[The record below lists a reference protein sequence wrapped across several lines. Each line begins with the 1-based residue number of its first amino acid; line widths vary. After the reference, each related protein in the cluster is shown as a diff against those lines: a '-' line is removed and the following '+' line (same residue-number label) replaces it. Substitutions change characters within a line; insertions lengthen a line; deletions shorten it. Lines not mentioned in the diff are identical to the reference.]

1 MEKCIITV
9 ATTGAWP
16 KKSDTP
22 YVPTQPQEI
31 AEEVYACWK
40 AGAAIAHIHV
50 REEDESPAMKFEAFK
65 ETVEL
70 IREKK
75 DCDIVLNLTTSGSV
89 DPNLTLEDRT
99 KHLKYLKPEM
109 CSYDAGS
116 MNWMHSTVF
125 LNPPPFLEGLAK
137 FTLEN
142 NIKPE
147 LEIFDTGMLYN
158 SLYYGNKGLIKA
170 PMHFQLCLGA
180 PGGMTATIE
189 NFMHLKSQLPEG
201 STFSAFGIGAQHLTI
216 MYMTVI
222 TGGHVRVGMEDNVY
236 LSKGVLANQTL
247 ILSRKPRKSL
257 VNSAEKWLPQR
268 KREGYY
274 SYEPVIHIRRGWV
287 PCSCHPRGLN

>member
-16 KKSDTP
+16 KKSNTP
-22 YVPTQPQEI
+22 HVPTKPKEI

-50 REEDESPAMKFEAFK
+50 RGEDESPSMKYETFK

-70 IREKK
+70 IRAKK
-75 DCDIVLNLTTSGSV
+75 DCDIILNLTTSGSV
-89 DPNLTLEDRT
+89 DPNLTLEDRS
-99 KHLKYLKPEM
+99 KHLVNLKPEM

-116 MNWMHSTVF
+116 MNWMNTTVF
-125 LNPPPFLEGLAK
+125 LNPPAFLEGLGK
-137 FTLEN
+137 LTIEN
-142 NIKPE
+142 DIKPE

-158 SLYYGNKGLIKA
+158 SLYYHSKGLIKA

-180 PGGMTATIE
+180 PAGMTATIE
-189 NFMHLKSQLPEG
+189 NFMHLKNQLPAG

-222 TGGHVRVGMEDNVY
+222 TGGHIRVGMEDNIQI
-236 LSKGVLANQTL
+236 SKGVLAKSNVEFVEKAKRVAGEFGREIATPAEARK
-247 ILSRKPRKSL
+247 ILNLRNK
-257 VNSAEKWLPQR
+257 
-268 KREGYY
+268 
-274 SYEPVIHIRRGWV
+274 
-287 PCSCHPRGLN
+287 

>member
-236 LSKGVLANQTL
+236 LSKGVLAKSNVDFVEKAKKVIGEFGREVATPAEARR
-247 ILSRKPRKSL
+247 ILQLRT
-257 VNSAEKWLPQR
+257 E
-268 KREGYY
+268 
-274 SYEPVIHIRRGWV
+274 
-287 PCSCHPRGLN
+287 

>member
-65 ETVEL
+65 KTVEL

-137 FTLEN
+137 FTLEHT
-142 NIKPE
+142 IKPE

-236 LSKGVLANQTL
+236 LSKGVFAKSNVDFVEKAKKVIGEFGREVATPAEARR
-247 ILSRKPRKSL
+247 ILQLRTK
-257 VNSAEKWLPQR
+257 
-268 KREGYY
+268 
-274 SYEPVIHIRRGWV
+274 
-287 PCSCHPRGLN
+287 

>member
-1 MEKCIITV
+1 V

-65 ETVEL
+65 KTVEL

-236 LSKGVLANQTL
+236 LSKGVLAKSNVDFVEKAKKVIGEFGREVATPAEARR
-247 ILSRKPRKSL
+247 ILQLRTK
-257 VNSAEKWLPQR
+257 
-268 KREGYY
+268 
-274 SYEPVIHIRRGWV
+274 
-287 PCSCHPRGLN
+287 

>member
-116 MNWMHSTVF
+116 MNWMHATVF

-137 FTLEN
+137 FTLEHA
-142 NIKPE
+142 IKPE

-222 TGGHVRVGMEDNVY
+222 TGGHVRVGMEDKVY
-236 LSKGVLANQTL
+236 LSKGVLAKSNVDFVEKAKKVIGEFGREVATPAEARR
-247 ILSRKPRKSL
+247 ILQLRTK
-257 VNSAEKWLPQR
+257 
-268 KREGYY
+268 
-274 SYEPVIHIRRGWV
+274 
-287 PCSCHPRGLN
+287 

>member
-22 YVPTQPQEI
+22 YVPTQPREI

-50 REEDESPAMKFEAFK
+50 REDDESPAMKFEAFK

-99 KHLKYLKPEM
+99 KHLEYLKPEM

-236 LSKGVLANQTL
+236 LSKGVLAKSNVDFVEKAKKVIGEFGRGVATPAEARR
-247 ILSRKPRKSL
+247 ILQLRTR
-257 VNSAEKWLPQR
+257 
-268 KREGYY
+268 
-274 SYEPVIHIRRGWV
+274 
-287 PCSCHPRGLN
+287 

>member
-22 YVPTQPQEI
+22 YVPTQPREI

-50 REEDESPAMKFEAFK
+50 REDDESPAMKFEAFK

-75 DCDIVLNLTTSGSV
+75 DCDMVLNLTTSGSV

-236 LSKGVLANQTL
+236 LSKGVLAKSNVDFVEKAKKVIGEFGREVATPAEARR
-247 ILSRKPRKSL
+247 ILQLRTR
-257 VNSAEKWLPQR
+257 
-268 KREGYY
+268 
-274 SYEPVIHIRRGWV
+274 
-287 PCSCHPRGLN
+287 

>member
-16 KKSDTP
+16 KKSNTP
-22 YVPTQPQEI
+22 HVPTKPKEI

-50 REEDESPAMKFEAFK
+50 RGEDESPSMKYETFK

-75 DCDIVLNLTTSGSV
+75 DCDIILNLTTSGSV
-89 DPNLTLEDRT
+89 DPNLTLEDRS
-99 KHLKYLKPEM
+99 KHLVNLKPEM

-116 MNWMHSTVF
+116 MNWMNTTVF
-125 LNPPPFLEGLAK
+125 LNPPAFLEGLGK
-137 FTLEN
+137 LTIEN
-142 NIKPE
+142 DIKPE

-158 SLYYGNKGLIKA
+158 SLYYHSKGLIKA

-180 PGGMTATIE
+180 PAGMTATIE
-189 NFMHLKSQLPEG
+189 NFMHLKNQLPAG

-222 TGGHVRVGMEDNVY
+222 TGGHIRVGMEDNIQI
-236 LSKGVLANQTL
+236 SKGVLAKSNVEFVEKAKRVAGEFGREIATPAEARK
-247 ILSRKPRKSL
+247 ILNLRNK
-257 VNSAEKWLPQR
+257 
-268 KREGYY
+268 
-274 SYEPVIHIRRGWV
+274 
-287 PCSCHPRGLN
+287 

>member
-137 FTLEN
+137 FTLEHT
-142 NIKPE
+142 IKPE

-236 LSKGVLANQTL
+236 LSKGVLAKSNVDFVEKAKKVIGEFGREVATPAEARR
-247 ILSRKPRKSL
+247 ILQLRTR
-257 VNSAEKWLPQR
+257 
-268 KREGYY
+268 
-274 SYEPVIHIRRGWV
+274 
-287 PCSCHPRGLN
+287 

>member
-16 KKSDTP
+16 KKINTP
-22 YVPTQPQEI
+22 YVPTKPEEI

-50 REEDESPAMKFEAFK
+50 RESDESPSMKYETFK
-65 ETVEL
+65 KTVEL
-70 IREKK
+70 IRAKK
-75 DCDIVLNLTTSGSV
+75 DCDIILNLTTSGSV

-99 KHLKYLKPEM
+99 RHLVNLKPEM

-116 MNWMHSTVF
+116 MNWMNTTVF
-125 LNPPPFLEGLAK
+125 LNPPAFLEGLGK
-137 FTLEN
+137 LTVEN

-158 SLYYGNKGLIKA
+158 SLYYYNKGFIKA

-189 NFMHLKSQLPEG
+189 NFMHLKNQLPVG
-201 STFSAFGIGAQHLTI
+201 STFSAFGIGIPYLAI

-222 TGGHVRVGMEDNVY
+222 TGGHIRVGMEDNVY
-236 LSKGVLANQTL
+236 LSKGVLAKSNVDFVEKAKIISREYGREIATPAEARN
-247 ILSRKPRKSL
+247 ILNLRDK
-257 VNSAEKWLPQR
+257 
-268 KREGYY
+268 
-274 SYEPVIHIRRGWV
+274 
-287 PCSCHPRGLN
+287 

>member
-22 YVPTQPQEI
+22 YVPTQPREI

-50 REEDESPAMKFEAFK
+50 REDDESPAMKFEAFK

-75 DCDIVLNLTTSGSV
+75 DCDMVLNLTTSGSV

-99 KHLKYLKPEM
+99 KHLEYLKPEM

-236 LSKGVLANQTL
+236 LSKGVLAKSNVDFVEKAKKVIGEFGRGVATPAEARR
-247 ILSRKPRKSL
+247 ILQLRTR
-257 VNSAEKWLPQR
+257 
-268 KREGYY
+268 
-274 SYEPVIHIRRGWV
+274 
-287 PCSCHPRGLN
+287 

>member
-22 YVPTQPQEI
+22 YVPTQPKEI

-137 FTLEN
+137 FTLEHT
-142 NIKPE
+142 IKPE
-147 LEIFDTGMLYN
+147 LEIFDTYQNNISQIELLA
-158 SLYYGNKGLIKA
+158 SLYSELFYN
-170 PMHFQLCLGA
+170 
-180 PGGMTATIE
+180 
-189 NFMHLKSQLPEG
+189 
-201 STFSAFGIGAQHLTI
+201 GIQWP
-216 MYMTVI
+216 VP
-222 TGGHVRVGMEDNVY
+222 
-236 LSKGVLANQTL
+236 
-247 ILSRKPRKSL
+247 ILSVCQYFRTHL
-257 VNSAEKWLPQR
+257 
-268 KREGYY
+268 
-274 SYEPVIHIRRGWV
+274 
-287 PCSCHPRGLN
+287 

>member
-125 LNPPPFLEGLAK
+125 LNPPSFLEGLAK
-137 FTLEN
+137 FTLEHT
-142 NIKPE
+142 IKPE

-236 LSKGVLANQTL
+236 LSKGVLAKSNVDFVEKAKKVIGEFGREVATPAEARR
-247 ILSRKPRKSL
+247 ILQLRTK
-257 VNSAEKWLPQR
+257 
-268 KREGYY
+268 
-274 SYEPVIHIRRGWV
+274 
-287 PCSCHPRGLN
+287 

>member
-137 FTLEN
+137 FTLEHT
-142 NIKPE
+142 IKPE

-158 SLYYGNKGLIKA
+158 SLYYGNKGLIKD

-236 LSKGVLANQTL
+236 LSKGVLAKSNVDFVEKAKKVIGEFGREVATPAEARR
-247 ILSRKPRKSL
+247 ILQLRTR
-257 VNSAEKWLPQR
+257 
-268 KREGYY
+268 
-274 SYEPVIHIRRGWV
+274 
-287 PCSCHPRGLN
+287 

>member
-50 REEDESPAMKFEAFK
+50 REDDESPAMKFEAFK
-65 ETVEL
+65 ETVAL

-236 LSKGVLANQTL
+236 LSKGVLAKSNVDFVEKAKKVIGEFGREVATPAEARR
-247 ILSRKPRKSL
+247 ILQLRTR
-257 VNSAEKWLPQR
+257 
-268 KREGYY
+268 
-274 SYEPVIHIRRGWV
+274 
-287 PCSCHPRGLN
+287 